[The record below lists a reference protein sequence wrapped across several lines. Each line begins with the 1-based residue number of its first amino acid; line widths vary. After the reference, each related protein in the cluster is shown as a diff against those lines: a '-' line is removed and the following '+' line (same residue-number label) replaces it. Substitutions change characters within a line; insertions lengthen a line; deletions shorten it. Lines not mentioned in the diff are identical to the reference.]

1 MRAFLVAALTLAMIG
16 IASGQVW
23 IMSPSGG
30 GRASGSGV
38 SLTAGAIL
46 LVNGTNFVLQTD
58 GTSKICT
65 AVGGC

>member
-30 GRASGSGV
+30 GRASGSGAPPPPSV
-38 SLTAGAIL
+38 CLG
-46 LVNGTNFVLQTD
+46 VVD
-58 GTSKICT
+58 TS
-65 AVGGC
+65 VGCALPMLGGIP